1 MMIKVRSCV
10 ELKNRKNYGCNQHEQ
25 LKSANILFQRE
36 AEKETPEDLKQ
47 AFRVFDKVSLTLK
60 KLLFSRRD
68 VINEYLLRA
77 ATVSYTLNF
86 QTSQRCYKRKSF

>member
-1 MMIKVRSCV
+1 MIKVRSCV
-10 ELKNRKNYGCNQHEQ
+10 DLLDRKNYVCNQHEQ

-60 KLLFSRRD
+60 SFFIFTARSHKRIFVKGGSGF
-68 VINEYLLRA
+68 VHSK
-77 ATVSYTLNF
+77 VSNF
-86 QTSQRCYKRKSF
+86 TEVL

>member
-1 MMIKVRSCV
+1 MLSC
-10 ELKNRKNYGCNQHEQ
+10 KIAKNYGCNQHEQ

-77 ATVSYTLNF
+77 VTVSYTLKF
-86 QTSQRCYKRKSF
+86 QTSQRCDKRKSF